1 MTAAH
6 GLGFRKGELK
16 TSLYLGFHQD
26 VAVLLS
32 RNKIK
37 MPPRCVDQCVSEALG
52 VEERWV
58 VGASGRLHGVC
69 SRQGVCQHGLDFTP

>member
-16 TSLYLGFHQD
+16 TSLHLGFHQD

-32 RNKIK
+32 RNK
-37 MPPRCVDQCVSEALG
+37 MPPRCVGQYVSEALG

-58 VGASGRLHGVC
+58 VGAFGRLHGVC
-69 SRQGVCQHGLDFTP
+69 SRQGGCQYGLDFTP